1 MLLVDFFH
9 EDWSARCC
17 RLRSSRDE
25 SFLVLTGDYRHLPAG
40 ATGLE
45 IGAEVIVG
53 GGWVIGQDG
62 PCVPVDKWLIRSD
75 ERVNFEISY
84 SGVTPPMAGFGAYN
98 LVLPPGW
105 RFDVI
110 QVDNPNYDSGPKYMV
125 ARDDKDDRE
134 AVMLYFQ
141 GPNTQFNLTIQA
153 TRGSG
158 DSRDLDARIYSR
170 CIVEPSPAD
179 MDTQIDL
186 EDASTHSGSAIVPPS
201 KPLKADSTSVAR
213 DAADA
218 GDQGV
223 TLSPVS
229 AVQPETDSADQGLAD
244 EIAAKNPYDAA
255 DELAL
260 LPSSQAAHIL
270 TLMNPT
276 TALRVLTVL
285 SNDATREILLSLE
298 PDTLVAMLGP
308 FDYAARI
315 LELAEVRLAA
325 ATLSKMQESSDLS
338 GGMVLREMKPQP
350 AAAIIDEM
358 TRGELDK
365 AHYFSTGAS
374 PDPLYRLID
383 YVSIERSLF
392 LMSRTGAGRAAKL
405 LENMAQRN
413 SERVGEL
420 LREMEPGLAGRIFS
434 EMEIDTAR
442 GLITR
447 MDAASA
453 ARLLETM
460 PPKKLAILR
469 KSIEELDE
477 Y

>member
-1 MLLVDFFH
+1 MFVTMLLVDFFH

-17 RLRSSRDE
+17 RLRSSLDE

-45 IGAEVIVG
+45 IGAEVIDG
-53 GGWVIGQDG
+53 GGWVIWQDG
-62 PCVPVDKWLIRSD
+62 PCVPVDKWLTRSD
-75 ERVNFEISY
+75 EHVNFKISY

-110 QVDNPNYDSGPKYMV
+110 QVDNPNHDSGPEYMV
-125 ARDDKDDRE
+125 ARDDKNDRE

-153 TRGSG
+153 TRGSR

-179 MDTQIDL
+179 MDAQIDL
-186 EDASTHSGSAIVPPS
+186 EDASTH
-201 KPLKADSTSVAR
+201 
-213 DAADA
+213 AADA

-270 TLMNPT
+270 TLMNPK
-276 TALRVLTVL
+276 TALKVLTKL

-298 PDTLVAMLGP
+298 PGTLAAMLGP

-374 PDPLYRLID
+374 PDPLYHLID
-383 YVSIERSLF
+383 YVSIERCLF
-392 LMSRTGAGRAAKL
+392 LMSRTSTGRAAKL
-405 LENMAQRN
+405 LENMVQRN
-413 SERVGEL
+413 SERASEL

-434 EMEIDTAR
+434 EMEIDPAR
-442 GLITR
+442 SLITR

-460 PPKKLAILR
+460 PPKKLAVLR

>member
-1 MLLVDFFH
+1 
-9 EDWSARCC
+9 
-17 RLRSSRDE
+17 
-25 SFLVLTGDYRHLPAG
+25 
-40 ATGLE
+40 
-45 IGAEVIVG
+45 
-53 GGWVIGQDG
+53 
-62 PCVPVDKWLIRSD
+62 
-75 ERVNFEISY
+75 
-84 SGVTPPMAGFGAYN
+84 
-98 LVLPPGW
+98 
-105 RFDVI
+105 
-110 QVDNPNYDSGPKYMV
+110 MV
-125 ARDDKDDRE
+125 ARDDKNDRE

-153 TRGSG
+153 TRGSR

-179 MDTQIDL
+179 MDAQIDL
-186 EDASTHSGSAIVPPS
+186 EDASTH
-201 KPLKADSTSVAR
+201 
-213 DAADA
+213 AADA

-270 TLMNPT
+270 TLMNPK
-276 TALRVLTVL
+276 TALKVLTKL

-298 PDTLVAMLGP
+298 PGTLAAMLGP

-315 LELAEVRLAA
+315 LELAEVPLAA

-374 PDPLYRLID
+374 PDPLYHLID
-383 YVSIERSLF
+383 YVSIERCLF
-392 LMSRTGAGRAAKL
+392 LMSRTSTGRAAKL
-405 LENMAQRN
+405 LENMVQRN
-413 SERVGEL
+413 SERASEL

-434 EMEIDTAR
+434 EMEIDPAR
-442 GLITR
+442 SLITR

-460 PPKKLAILR
+460 PPKKLAVLR